1 MKRYLVI
8 FFIIVI
14 ALIIW
19 FATSDSDDEQ
29 EQVEEEPLDESQD
42 VDESLEDVA
51 ALWKFDEGTGTT
63 TVEARTN
70 QEHNIHYVF
79 NEAADKPNSDPLWK
93 QGISGHALL
102 FDGYSTWVSADGSTL
117 DIPKDALTLEAWV
130 APRAFEWGNEGKL
143 SSIVSYHNQEEN
155 QGFHLGVFRHGTW
168 SFQFGTGEEWLEVWA
183 GEEFKLPRNE
193 WSHLVA
199 VFSQERNEVVLYRNG
214 EQAGHLEVPPHTQVA
229 LPDQELR
236 IGKNNDPA
244 KISDTF
250 DASMFN
256 GLIDE
261 VKLYQTALEPHI
273 IVESFDQFFAEELPD
288 PSSELAWDRSRY
300 EGDRHRPQYHFTP
313 PEHWMNEPHAP
324 LYFNGQYHLFYQ
336 FNPAGPYWGGIHWGH
351 AVSDDLIH
359 WRDLPIALAPEA
371 DQVDPDGVW
380 SGDSI
385 IDDEG
390 KPALFFTAGNDS
402 MTPNQMT
409 GLARSTFLDDH
420 NYDLVDWIKHPEPVT
435 IQEEHIQ
442 TEKGTVWHGQFRD
455 PFVFK
460 SGDKWVQLVGSGIK
474 DGEESVGGTALVYTS
489 DNLIDWHYEHPLMI
503 GNVFNY
509 PETGDVWEL
518 PVLLPIGENDSGEEK
533 YVFLINPWFDGDSEY
548 AVKYVWYW
556 IGSWDDETYQFI
568 PDQEDPQLLDVG
580 EHFTGPSGMVDEE
593 GRAIVFS
600 IAQDRRTEESRY
612 NAGWAHNAGLP
623 IVLSLRDDHR
633 LGVEPVQEVERLRE
647 EHLYALDTPS
657 TIDDVNQQIADLSGD
672 MLEIELEIE
681 RKEARKVG
689 IKVRQSPDQ
698 EEETLLFYDF
708 DEQMMNVDR
717 EHSSL
722 SDNVEKGI
730 QGGKVE
736 FEDDLL
742 RLRIFLDRSM
752 VEAYINGVN
761 SLTTRVYPSRDD
773 SLYLELFTEGESEVK
788 KMNVW
793 RMGSA
798 Y

>member
-1 MKRYLVI
+1 
-8 FFIIVI
+8 
-14 ALIIW
+14 
-19 FATSDSDDEQ
+19 
-29 EQVEEEPLDESQD
+29 
-42 VDESLEDVA
+42 
-51 ALWKFDEGTGTT
+51 
-63 TVEARTN
+63 
-70 QEHNIHYVF
+70 
-79 NEAADKPNSDPLWK
+79 
-93 QGISGHALL
+93 
-102 FDGYSTWVSADGSTL
+102 
-117 DIPKDALTLEAWV
+117 
-130 APRAFEWGNEGKL
+130 
-143 SSIVSYHNQEEN
+143 
-155 QGFHLGVFRHGTW
+155 
-168 SFQFGTGEEWLEVWA
+168 
-183 GEEFKLPRNE
+183 
-193 WSHLVA
+193 
-199 VFSQERNEVVLYRNG
+199 
-214 EQAGHLEVPPHTQVA
+214 
-229 LPDQELR
+229 
-236 IGKNNDPA
+236 
-244 KISDTF
+244 
-250 DASMFN
+250 
-256 GLIDE
+256 
-261 VKLYQTALEPHI
+261 
-273 IVESFDQFFAEELPD
+273 
-288 PSSELAWDRSRY
+288 
-300 EGDRHRPQYHFTP
+300 
-313 PEHWMNEPHAP
+313 MNEPHAP

-390 KPALFFTAGNDS
+390 NPALFFTAGNDS
-402 MTPNQMT
+402 MMPNQMT
-409 GLARSTFLDDH
+409 GLARSTFLDDQ
-420 NYDLVDWIKHPEPVT
+420 NPDLVDWIKHPEPVT
-435 IQEEHIQ
+435 IQEEEIQ

-474 DGEESVGGTALVYTS
+474 NGEESVGGTALVYTS
-489 DNLIDWHYEHPLMI
+489 DNLIDWNYEHPLMI
-503 GNVFNY
+503 GDVLDY
-509 PETGDVWEL
+509 PETGNVWEL

-533 YVFLINPWFDGDSEY
+533 YVFLINPWFDGHSEY

-556 IGSWDDETYQFI
+556 IGSWDGETYQFI
-568 PDQEDPQLLDVG
+568 PDQEEPQLLDIG
-580 EHFTGPSGMVDEE
+580 EHFTGPSGMVDDE

-600 IAQDRRTEESRY
+600 ITQDRRTEESRY

-623 IVLSLRDDHR
+623 IVLSLRDGHR

-657 TIDDVNQQIADLSGD
+657 TIEDVNQQIADLSGD

-681 RKEARKVG
+681 RKEAQKVG

-708 DEQMMNVDR
+708 DEQTMNVDR

-736 FEDDLL
+736 FEGDLL

-761 SLTTRVYPSRDD
+761 SLTTRVYPSKDD

>member
-1 MKRYLVI
+1 M
-8 FFIIVI
+8 
-14 ALIIW
+14 
-19 FATSDSDDEQ
+19 
-29 EQVEEEPLDESQD
+29 
-42 VDESLEDVA
+42 A
-51 ALWKFDEGTGTT
+51 ALWTFDEGTGTM
-63 TVEARTN
+63 TVEARSN
-70 QEHNIHYVF
+70 QEHHIHYVF
-79 NEAADKPNSDPLWK
+79 NEAVDKPISDPLWR

-102 FDGYSTWVSADGSTL
+102 FDGYSTWVSADASTL
-117 DIPKDALTLEAWV
+117 AFREDAMTLEAWV

-143 SSIVSYHNQEEN
+143 SSILSYHNKEEKK
-155 QGFHLGVFRHGTW
+155 GFQLGVFRHGTW
-168 SFQFGTGEEWLEVWA
+168 SFQFGTGEEWFEVWA
-183 GEEFKLPRNE
+183 DEAYRLPRNE

-199 VFSQERNEVVLYRNG
+199 VFSKERSEVVLYRNG
-214 EQAGHLEVPPHTQVA
+214 EQAGHIEIPSHTTIA

-236 IGKNNDPA
+236 IGKNNFPA
-244 KISDTF
+244 FISDTF

-261 VKLYQTALEPHI
+261 VTVYRTAHEHPEIEERFHQ
-273 IVESFDQFFAEELPD
+273 SFDGEIPN

-300 EGDRHRPQYHFTP
+300 DGDRHRPEYHFTP

-371 DQVDPDGVW
+371 YEVDPDGSW

-385 IDDEG
+385 IDEHG
-390 KPALFFTAGNDS
+390 NPALFFTAGNDS

-409 GLARSTFLDDH
+409 GLARSRFLDDH
-420 NYDLVDWIKHPEPVT
+420 NHDLVDWIKHPEPVT
-435 IQEEHIQ
+435 LQDEHIQ
-442 TEKGTVWHGQFRD
+442 TEKGTVWYGQFRD
-455 PFVFK
+455 PFVFQ

-489 DNLIDWHYEHPLMI
+489 DNLIDWQYEHPLMI
-503 GNVFNY
+503 GDVHTY
-509 PETGDVWEL
+509 PKTGDVWEL
-518 PVLLPIGENDSGEEK
+518 PVFLPIGHDDHGEEK
-533 YVFLINPWFDGDSEY
+533 YVFLINPWFDGNSEY

-580 EHFTGPSGMVDEE
+580 EHFTGPSGMVDDK
-593 GRAIVFS
+593 GRAIIFS
-600 IAQDRRTEESRY
+600 ITQDRRTEESRY

-623 IVLSLRDDHR
+623 IVLSLRDNHR

-647 EHLYALDTPS
+647 ELLFNLDNPS
-657 TIDDVNQQIADLSGD
+657 TIEDVNQQIADLSGD

-681 RKEARKVG
+681 RKEAQKVG

-698 EEETLLFYDF
+698 QEETLLFYDF
-708 DEQMMNVDR
+708 DEQTMNVDR
-717 EHSSL
+717 ERSSL

-736 FEDDLL
+736 IEDDLL
-742 RLRIFLDRSM
+742 RIRIFLDRSM

-761 SLTTRVYPSRDD
+761 SLTTRVYPSRED

-793 RMGSA
+793 RMRSA